1 MFEHIF
7 IPLILLGYCF
17 LQTLSWCWKLDEE
30 KGNCGTFQVE
40 LEVLTSC
47 VLSPVQGTLKAH
59 SVLDKVLF
67 FQNWKF
73 PGEDD
78 KHMIIVCV
86 AAVVIS
92 LALQINCQV

>member
-1 MFEHIF
+1 M
-7 IPLILLGYCF
+7 
-17 LQTLSWCWKLDEE
+17 
-30 KGNCGTFQVE
+30 E

-47 VLSPVQGTLKAH
+47 VQSPVQGTLKAH

-67 FQNWKF
+67 LQDWKF

-86 AAVVIS
+86 AVVVIS
-92 LALQINCQV
+92 LELQIYCHWWPEEGWSLSLGV

>member
-1 MFEHIF
+1 M
-7 IPLILLGYCF
+7 
-17 LQTLSWCWKLDEE
+17 
-30 KGNCGTFQVE
+30 E

-47 VLSPVQGTLKAH
+47 VQSPVQGTLKAH

-67 FQNWKF
+67 LQDWKF

-86 AAVVIS
+86 AVVVIS
-92 LALQINCQV
+92 LELDILPLVARRRTIFKFRSLVYLPEKRTFELSIKDNKSRDKAR

>member
-1 MFEHIF
+1 M
-7 IPLILLGYCF
+7 
-17 LQTLSWCWKLDEE
+17 
-30 KGNCGTFQVE
+30 
-40 LEVLTSC
+40 
-47 VLSPVQGTLKAH
+47 LSPVQGTLKAH